1 MRAMSMEVH
10 VFFRGKLPSIA
21 AFGRMMKELGFPL
34 SVRPATGS
42 LEGHKGYLPMR
53 IRRNET
59 GAEFDVFE
67 GRAAIDEFDLKDI
80 DESLD
85 RVGNFRWG
93 GDEDEMLAALC
104 GMAALAKLTNGIAFD
119 DAGGRLLSPDE
130 AVEMAKQELNAVAAK
145 ETKQFGTRPAD
156 IRRYLKPLLQLRPDL
171 VLIDRMLIIRPVRH
185 LLRGAF
191 FNRTSD
197 KHTFEIWRFLEPLY
211 GGPARRG
218 LVDSIYGWFWPAW
231 QPFFRPLLIDCLA
244 EDILESVGKILTLE
258 DFANQ
263 MGQVHPARSG
273 SDQFFTARV
282 RALVLAGEEERA
294 REFVD
299 QTERSY
305 PENSHWPEWAKE
317 QREFLGRNTEAICNE
332 FHAREEKAA
341 KALKLRDVWQPTL
354 FPVELPESERAGQ
367 LPDPLFRPTPWIQR
381 PPGLFGDPPSFQA
394 RYGSRRA
401 RLTAGAA
408 SSSWRR

>member
-1 MRAMSMEVH
+1 FACSDLLIYCVQCLVSCSKVISDPSGLPHAQGVSGNRLFRETSVACTKSVLRRRMRAMSMEVH

-93 GDEDEMLAALC
+93 GDEEEMLAALC

-197 KHTFEIWRFLEPLY
+197 KHAFEIWRFLEPLY
-211 GGPARRG
+211 DGVSGG
-218 LVDSIYGWFWPAW
+218 GW
-231 QPFFRPLLIDCLA
+231 
-244 EDILESVGKILTLE
+244 
-258 DFANQ
+258 
-263 MGQVHPARSG
+263 
-273 SDQFFTARV
+273 
-282 RALVLAGEEERA
+282 
-294 REFVD
+294 
-299 QTERSY
+299 
-305 PENSHWPEWAKE
+305 
-317 QREFLGRNTEAICNE
+317 
-332 FHAREEKAA
+332 
-341 KALKLRDVWQPTL
+341 
-354 FPVELPESERAGQ
+354 
-367 LPDPLFRPTPWIQR
+367 
-381 PPGLFGDPPSFQA
+381 
-394 RYGSRRA
+394 
-401 RLTAGAA
+401 
-408 SSSWRR
+408 